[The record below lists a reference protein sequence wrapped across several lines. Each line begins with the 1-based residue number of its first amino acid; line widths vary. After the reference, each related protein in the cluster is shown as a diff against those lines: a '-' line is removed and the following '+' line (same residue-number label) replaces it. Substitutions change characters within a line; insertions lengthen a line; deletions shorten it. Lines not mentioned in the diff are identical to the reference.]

1 MAHDVFLSYA
11 SRDKISADAICAG
24 LEQRNIK
31 CWMAPRDIVP
41 GVPWAESIID
51 AIEGSA
57 VMLLLFSEASNKSVQ
72 VQREVERA
80 VHKDVPLVP
89 VRIENVMPTR
99 TMEYFISSQHWF
111 DAIQPPLDQHLDR
124 LAHAINAHLARR
136 DPDGDLIPAAAPA
149 PASTAAV
156 AAPAPAASPVS
167 PQAVS
172 PAAAASAAPAATS
185 MPGST
190 AAPAP
195 TGASAEPLIVGNYEL
210 TKVLGTGRL
219 GSVVYAGAHR
229 LLGNPVAVR
238 VYRPTEKDNKEAV
251 RNRFLREA
259 RALQV
264 MHPNVIHVRD
274 FGETGDMMYI
284 VTDLLAGV
292 SLGELVREQTHL
304 SLGVLNTFV
313 RELSEATAAVHGH
326 GGFISGLHP
335 EIIRVVRENG
345 SERLAISS
353 AGIGGMQ
360 DLLATMNEA
369 TLRGQA
375 APHEL
380 SYVAPELLMG
390 KAADQRADVFTIGA
404 LMYYMSVGRPPY
416 PAESFPQL
424 LGRMLQSHPD
434 DVAQERP
441 DLGSERAATIMRCL
455 TFDPNARFATAAEVT
470 QAWTAAPTPAQ

>member
-1 MAHDVFLSYA
+1 VRFGFMAHDVFLSY
-11 SRDKISADAICAG
+11 SSKDKPAADALCIG
-24 LEQRNIK
+24 LEQRSIR

-51 AIEGSA
+51 AIEGAA
-57 VMLLLFSEASNKSVQ
+57 VMLLLFSDASNRSVQ

-111 DAIQPPLDQHLDR
+111 DAIQPPIDQHLDR
-124 LAHAINAHLARR
+124 LAQAIRAHLSRR
-136 DPDGDLIPAAAPA
+136 GTEGDLIPEGYAPA
-149 PASTAAV
+149 VVPTDTTAPMAASSSSPTAGTAAV
-156 AAPAPAASPVS
+156 S
-167 PQAVS
+167 
-172 PAAAASAAPAATS
+172 AASAAP
-185 MPGST
+185 
-190 AAPAP
+190 PAP
-195 TGASAEPLIVGNYEL
+195 PASEPLIVGNYEL
-210 TKVLGTGRL
+210 KKVLGTGRL
-219 GSVVYAGAHR
+219 GSVVYAGEHR
-229 LLGNPVAVR
+229 LMGNVVAVR

-251 RNRFLREA
+251 RARFLREA

-264 MHPNVIHVRD
+264 MHPNIIHVRD
-274 FGETGDMMYI
+274 FGETSDMMYL

-292 SLGELVREQTHL
+292 SLGELVRGEGAL
-304 SLGVLNTFV
+304 APDKLNQFV
-313 RELSEATAAVHGH
+313 RELSEATAAVHAH

-335 EIIRVVRENG
+335 EIIRVVRDG

-369 TLRGQA
+369 TLRGQT

-390 KAADQRADVFTIGA
+390 NAADQRADVFTIGA
-404 LMYYMSVGRPPY
+404 LMYYMATGRPPY
-416 PAESFPQL
+416 DAESFPQL
-424 LGRMLQSHPD
+424 LGRMLSTKPPD
-434 DVAQERP
+434 LAAGRP
-441 DLGSERAATIMRCL
+441 DLAPAAAALIMRCIASDA
-455 TFDPNARFATAAEVT
+455 TQRPATAAEVAE
-470 QAWTAAPTPAQ
+470 AWAGSDA